1 MPDFTVYL
9 SLLAR
14 SKSFI
19 AHALSQHQLKIS
31 TNYFNFHTLDRG
43 FIYVLDCGYTMLH
56 KA

>member
-1 MPDFTVYL
+1 MPDLTVYP

-31 TNYFNFHTLDRG
+31 TNYFNFHTLNRG